1 MLFFKFW
8 PGTNEVHSEDA
19 LVLHLHL
26 AKGQDKLVAQL
37 QGQQAEVKQL
47 QNTMREQQNALLA
60 YQREILV
67 QQRIMFEKMEEV
79 KTQYNLL
86 LDSVKQLSVQ
96 GPQGVIESHLD
107 GLQSQ
112 VRTFS
117 QEAFAMHKMNMDT
130 SVTDADR
137 PLPGCGSCQA
147 DEYCDFSAD
156 RPRCEKCTV
165 CPPGFFLGA
174 QCSIHADRI
183 CQVHLLLYFCS
194 NRLSLRFIWI

>member
-1 MLFFKFW
+1 MTQCHVFPTFR

-37 QGQQAEVKQL
+37 QGQQAEVKQIQSTL
-47 QNTMREQQNALLA
+47 REQQSALLA
-60 YQREILV
+60 HQREILD

-79 KTQYNLL
+79 KTQYSFL

-96 GPQGVIESHLD
+96 GPQGVTESHLH

-112 VRTFS
+112 VRTYS
-117 QEAFAMHKMNMDT
+117 QEAFTMHKMNMDA

-137 PLPGCGSCQA
+137 PLLGCGSCRA

-156 RPRCEKCTV
+156 RPHCEKCTV
-165 CPPGFFLGA
+165 CPPGFFLVA

-183 CQVHLLLYFCS
+183 CQVCCCH
-194 NRLSLRFIWI
+194 